1 MLVALAV
8 IVLVGVLAVRISVF
22 FGGGV
27 PVAQVGVGQGDEH
40 HDQQDGEHN
49 NAENPRFGPERGKF
63 VFFAFCGNGHGDL
76 LEQHFL
82 P

>member
-8 IVLVGVLAVRISVF
+8 VVLVGVLAVRICMLVNR
-22 FGGGV
+22 GV
-27 PVAQVGVGQGDEH
+27 AVAQVRVGQRNEH
-40 HDQQDGEHN
+40 HDQKDGKDR
-49 NAENPRFGPERGKF
+49 NAKDPRFRPQRGPFF
-63 VFFAFCGNGHGDL
+63 VLGGGQGDL